1 MPKFPPGLLKV
12 LLGLLKVA
20 GGLVLTLALVLA
32 LYVFWLSGSSHEP
45 VNVRAPSAYTPV
57 GGPVIVFGGTRGTG
71 LEIVRK
77 LRDRGESV
85 TVAVRRT
92 SNTAELARLGVQT
105 VVADALDGGQVQAA
119 LASGSYAA
127 VISTLGT
134 VRGEQDRRPDYLGNR
149 NVIDAAKAVGVQR
162 FVFITV
168 IGTGDSRTA
177 SPAIS
182 RRFLAEVIALKAK
195 AEEHLRASGL
205 DYTIIRPGGLGDV
218 PATGTAVLAE
228 DPAAFSYIG
237 RTDLADL
244 AVQAL
249 GDPRTIGKTYSA
261 YDPSRRTMARMF
273 Y

>member
-1 MPKFPPGLLKV
+1 MLRILLRLLKFI
-12 LLGLLKVA
+12 

-32 LYVFWLSGSSHEP
+32 LYAFWLSGSSHEP
-45 VNVRAPSAYTPV
+45 INIRDKAAYTPV
-57 GGPVIVFGGTRGTG
+57 GGPVLVFGGTRGTG

-77 LRDRGESV
+77 LRERGESV

-92 SNTAELARLGVQT
+92 SNTTELTRLGVQT
-105 VVADALDGGQVQAA
+105 VVADALDSSQVAA
-119 LASGSYAA
+119 AFASGNYAA

-134 VRGEQDRRPDYLGNR
+134 VRGEQDRRPDFLGNR
-149 NVIDAAKAVGVQR
+149 NVIDGAKTTGVRR

-168 IGTGDSRTA
+168 IGTGDSRA
-177 SPAIS
+177 AAPAIS
-182 RRFLAEVIALKAK
+182 RRFLAEVIALKGK
-195 AEEHLRASGL
+195 AEDHLRTSGL

-249 GDPRTIGKTYSA
+249 GDTRTVGKTYSA